1 VAIPLLERGLAQLTQ
16 GLMRNPLD
24 TERVERAAR
33 IASFLGK
40 APLRQAA
47 LGALIALGVS
57 SDAVDQELVRM
68 DQRVAH
74 VPRIAI
80 DDSALPNLADPEDRG
95 PIGDLMRA
103 IATTICEELGPSLA
117 AFGVGK
123 KERVDPRLGLPVRN
137 EIAAWAGAL
146 GVGEFE
152 LYVGGRDPEAVVAIA
167 NELPALVLGAAVMAP
182 LAPRHRQAVAR
193 ELFALRRGTT
203 VLRHRESAEVGALV
217 VAACR
222 LGKVELPSPSYA
234 MLPEFQRMLGKAPG
248 RVRRLLPELARAVA
262 NSGQDPIVWSRAA
275 ISSLDRMAAIAA
287 GDVSW
292 VLAANGRE
300 RGALGLSDEAA
311 ARAKRLLS
319 FVLSP
324 GYLELRDQLG
334 MGVK

>member
-1 VAIPLLERGLAQLTQ
+1 
-16 GLMRNPLD
+16 
-24 TERVERAAR
+24 
-33 IASFLGK
+33 
-40 APLRQAA
+40 
-47 LGALIALGVS
+47 
-57 SDAVDQELVRM
+57 
-68 DQRVAH
+68 
-74 VPRIAI
+74 
-80 DDSALPNLADPEDRG
+80 
-95 PIGDLMRA
+95 LMRA
-103 IATTICEELGPSLA
+103 LATTISEELGPSLA

-146 GVGEFE
+146 GLGEFE
-152 LYVGGRDPEAVVAIA
+152 LYVGGRDPDAVIGIA
-167 NELPALVLGAAVMAP
+167 SEVPALVLGSAVMAP

-203 VLRHRESAEVGALV
+203 VLRHRDASEICALV

-222 LGKVELPSPSYA
+222 LGDVTLPSPAYA
-234 MLPEFQRMLGKAPG
+234 MLGEFQRLLGKAPR
-248 RVRRLLPELARAVA
+248 RVRKVLPDLARAVA
-262 NSGQDPIVWSRAA
+262 ASGQDPLDWSRAA
-275 ISSLDRMAAIAA
+275 VSSLDRMAAIAA

-292 VLAANGRE
+292 VLAENGRE

-319 FVLSP
+319 FVLSA